1 MLLTR
6 TGCHLCEQ
14 ARDVLQR
21 VAADFGL
28 QWREESVDGDA
39 ERARRFGEELP
50 VLFVDGVQR
59 DFWQIDETRLRRLL
73 AARKA

>member
-14 ARDVLQR
+14 ARDVLRR
-21 VAADFGL
+21 VAGDFGL
-28 QWREESVDGDA
+28 PWREESVDGDP
-39 ERARRFGEELP
+39 EREHRFGEELP

-73 AARKA
+73 AAGKA